1 MESKGKY
8 SVKEW
13 IEELQKKGITTFR
26 LTDVTET
33 FPELKPDTIRRSLT
47 RQTQKRKICSVWNGF
62 YVIIPIE
69 YQNKGIVPVVFYI
82 DQLMG
87 FLGRDYYI
95 ALLNAAA
102 FYGAAHQRPQ
112 EYTIVTTPPSL
123 RTSKRDGVRINFI
136 NKSAI
141 PEELI
146 EQRKT
151 QTGYIKVS
159 SAELTS
165 ADLIQYEKEIGGLN
179 RAATVLNELAESLKF
194 KGVSQSF
201 FEYAP
206 LPVIQRL
213 GYLLDVELGYS
224 ELADDL
230 LSEIQKYSF
239 RFRKTPLKYKK
250 TTDGCAINEKWKVIV
265 NESIEIDE

>member
-8 SVKEW
+8 LVKEW

-26 LTDVTET
+26 LMDVIET
-33 FPELKPDTIRRSLT
+33 FPKLKPDTIKRSLT
-47 RQTQKRKICSVWNGF
+47 RQTHKRKICSVWNGF
-62 YVIIPIE
+62 YVIVPIE

-82 DQLMG
+82 DRLMR
-87 FLGRDYYI
+87 FLDRDYYI

-123 RTSKRDGVRINFI
+123 RTSKKEGIRINFI
-136 NKSAI
+136 NKSTI
-141 PEELI
+141 PEELM

-151 QTGYIKVS
+151 QTGYVKIS
-159 SAELTS
+159 SAEVTS
-165 ADLIQYEKEIGGLN
+165 ADLVQYEKNIGGLN

-194 KGVSQSF
+194 KGICQSF
-201 FEYAP
+201 FDYIP
-206 LPVIQRL
+206 LPVLQRL

-224 ELADDL
+224 GLADDL
-230 LSEIQKYSF
+230 LLEIRKYPF
-239 RFRKTPLKYKK
+239 RFRKTPLKYTK
-250 TTDGCAINEKWKVIV
+250 TTDGCVINEKWKVIV